1 MKPEDIQ
8 LAKSIASELTRRRL
22 NISQVIITVSSGIVN
37 IQGRIRRIRGD
48 NRDLNLELQRARDII
63 KRKPGVRDVI
73 INVKIV

>member
-1 MKPEDIQ
+1 MKPEDVQ